1 MDNFLTTVERRD
13 EDARDESA
21 VDGQGAEGVELE
33 ECDEVVWTEGEDNLK
48 LLFSTSIWQ

>member
-21 VDGQGAEGVELE
+21 VDGHGAEGIELE
-33 ECDEVVWTEGEDNLK
+33 EGDEVVWAKGEDNIK
-48 LLFSTSIWQ
+48 LLFSRPIW